1 MIWRLT
7 DFINA
12 RLQRGLKR
20 VAAGEPFQR
29 LSIMRKTVETVLRS
43 FHRLHLVEAKC

>member
-1 MIWRLT
+1 MIRRLT

-20 VAAGEPFQR
+20 VAGGE
-29 LSIMRKTVETVLRS
+29 RS
-43 FHRLHLVEAKC
+43 FHKLHLVEAKC